1 VITSSRGLPVGSY
14 NYVSRQVGH
23 VIRYPERVAFLEV
36 PIVPEIPV
44 RLLCD
49 FKYDLVHIH
58 GMTPLQSDLSL
69 LASKLSKAKIVYTH
83 HFDPQTRGG
92 HLTTLYSYVGKCAVG
107 LADAITASTRSYA
120 ESSNFLKPF
129 LRKVTVIP
137 MGVNSS
143 QFSVATLHHSMFES
157 FPRIDSF
164 EGRVLFVGKLIYYK
178 GLDYLLH
185 AFSQM
190 KTSRT
195 CLIVV
200 GDGGERERLTRLA
213 RQLRITDRV
222 FFLGAVPDSQLP
234 FVYSIAD
241 VVVLPSISRREAF
254 GIVLLE
260 AMAAGKPVVASAI
273 PGVSEVV
280 LDGRTGYLVPP
291 RDPIALAAALDSIL
305 QDRSI
310 ARRMSDEAKRV
321 ANSRYDW
328 EHVCKMYFDLY
339 EEKLNSETRP
349 PAQPTFVS
357 TTLAKTQKSFSL
369 VGLDLSI

>member
-1 VITSSRGLPVGSY
+1 MITSSRGLPVGSY
-14 NYVSRQVGH
+14 NYITRQVGH
-23 VIRYPERVAFLEV
+23 VIRLPERVAFLEV

-58 GMTPLQSDLSL
+58 GMTPLQSDLSI
-69 LASKLSKAKIVYTH
+69 LASKLSKVKIVYTH

-129 LRKVTVIP
+129 LRQVTVIP

-143 QFSVATLHHSMFES
+143 QFSVVAPHHSMLES
-157 FPRIDSF
+157 FPQIDSF

-178 GLDYLLH
+178 GLDYLFQ

-190 KTSRT
+190 KTSKT

-200 GDGGERERLTRLA
+200 GDGVERERLTYLA

-241 VVVLPSISRREAF
+241 VVVLPSVSRREAF

-291 RDPIALAAALDSIL
+291 RDPVALAAALDSIL

-310 ARRMSDEAKRV
+310 ARKMGDEAKRV

-328 EHVCKMYFDLY
+328 EHVCKMFFGLY
-339 EEKLNSETRP
+339 EEKLN
-349 PAQPTFVS
+349 QF
-357 TTLAKTQKSFSL
+357 
-369 VGLDLSI
+369 